1 MQTKDILVVAAALS
15 HNQTNSLSAQKQ
27 EGHCLPTSRKQ
38 TTIDD
43 GKNIGRIH
51 PNQGAKIYLSLYFG
65 FLCIG
70 RKRLFIS
77 TNRSDFKITK
87 PTIYFKFFFA
97 RFICFRIQRVCTMW
111 VYSSPY
117 KACEISP
124 HVYIY
129 EQDEDIF
136 CKRACVLSVLGCFY
150 YMVQEKCR
158 NLLLFVVYCQIYC
171 NGINRFRFISCIN
184 PDFLIKQNMCVWMT
198 VYVWDSGIWSKS
210 CDLSICS
217 V

>member
-1 MQTKDILVVAAALS
+1 MQFANKRNCVLVVAALS
-15 HNQTNSLSAQKQ
+15 HNQTNSLSVKEKQ

-43 GKNIGRIH
+43 GKYTGRIH
-51 PNQGAKIYLSLYFG
+51 PIQGAKIYLSLYFG

-97 RFICFRIQRVCTMW
+97 RFICFRIRERFESTALM
-111 VYSSPY
+111 Y

-124 HVYIY
+124 YVY

-136 CKRACVLSVLGCFY
+136 CKRACVLSVWAAFTIYGSGAREMLKFIAVC
-150 YMVQEKCR
+150 CLLP
-158 NLLLFVVYCQIYC
+158 NLL
-171 NGINRFRFISCIN
+171 
-184 PDFLIKQNMCVWMT
+184 
-198 VYVWDSGIWSKS
+198 
-210 CDLSICS
+210 
-217 V
+217 